1 MAKKPT
7 ARKKLLSSTR
17 PYLPNQPKHLKSL
30 SSKTTSSIIRTH
42 HTLHKQLAQAR
53 KAGDAESAAAIER
66 QIESLGGLKLY
77 QAASTVGQSKDRG
90 GDTSRVL
97 VDWLGLDRKPVTAS
111 QAKSNAGKQ
120 LRILE
125 VGSLSTTNALNI
137 PGLTLV
143 RRIDLHSQSAGI
155 EERDFMSL
163 SPSELWQGKAGY
175 DILSLSLVVNYVSE
189 PKERGEMLQHTVPL
203 LHDAVAATSEER
215 LLPSIFLVLPL
226 PCVDNSRYLTEERLE
241 AIMSSLGYEKRRVK
255 RSSRLYYSL
264 WQFLCS
270 HSHPAARHVFKKQEL
285 RSGKTRNN
293 FYITLG
299 EPD

>member
-155 EERDFMSL
+155 EERDF
-163 SPSELWQGKAGY
+163 
-175 DILSLSLVVNYVSE
+175 LSLSLVVNYVSE